1 MKVVVISEGCM
12 EISDLDRGKRREYG
26 AQSGPMGAV
35 DSENEKTV
43 HFATTAARTL

>member
-26 AQSGPMGAV
+26 A
-35 DSENEKTV
+35 
-43 HFATTAARTL
+43 

>member
-1 MKVVVISEGCM
+1 M

-26 AQSGPMGAV
+26 AQSGAMGAV

-43 HFATTAARTL
+43 HVVTAAVRTL